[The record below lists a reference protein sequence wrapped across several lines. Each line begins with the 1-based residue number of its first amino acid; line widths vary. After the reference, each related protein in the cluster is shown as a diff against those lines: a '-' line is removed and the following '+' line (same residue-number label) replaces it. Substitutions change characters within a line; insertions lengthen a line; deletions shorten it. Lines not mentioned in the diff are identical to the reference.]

1 MATKAKTQTER
12 PLLSRDDFK
21 ELLGEG
27 FHTAFR
33 KGTEAPQS
41 HQIWLLIG
49 EMDNKDWGG
58 VLEFVAYGF
67 QGTGA
72 FDG

>member
-1 MATKAKTQTER
+1 V
-12 PLLSRDDFK
+12 
-21 ELLGEG
+21 
-27 FHTAFR
+27 
-33 KGTEAPQS
+33 
-41 HQIWLLIG
+41 LIQ
-49 EMDNKDWGG
+49 EMDDKDWGG